1 MGRRDLPMKMLT
13 VGLGDKDIKYCSP
26 CEGEAIGI
34 KNHRKNGEL
43 NTVQFNNRVG
53 YYIDYTDKELC
64 NG

>member
-1 MGRRDLPMKMLT
+1 MGRRDLPMKMLSIGISNKT
-13 VGLGDKDIKYCSP
+13 TQYCSP

-64 NG
+64 HG

>member
-1 MGRRDLPMKMLT
+1 MKMLT

-64 NG
+64 HG